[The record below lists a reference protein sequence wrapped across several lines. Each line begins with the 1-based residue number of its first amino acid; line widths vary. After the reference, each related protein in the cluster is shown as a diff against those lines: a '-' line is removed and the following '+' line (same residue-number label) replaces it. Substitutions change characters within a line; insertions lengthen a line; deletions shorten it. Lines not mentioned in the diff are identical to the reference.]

1 MQLQEP
7 ATVIIAVLLGYLV
20 GSIPTAYIVARWR
33 SGIDIRDYGSRNV
46 GAANVTQHVGR
57 LHGVFVGGFDILV
70 KGVGPVLV
78 ARLVGLELDGQTL
91 VGLAAV
97 IGHNWSIYLRFSG
110 GRGLT
115 VVLGSL
121 LAVAFKEGAIFFLV
135 GFLGWALFRNAGL
148 WTGISALLLPAWAI
162 IFGEPTTI
170 ILYTVVL
177 LGILIVKRLLSN
189 PEDESLKVNLKE
201 KLMAR
206 LLYDRDTMGKG
217 DWVTRGPHRSERR
230 N

>member
-1 MQLQEP
+1 MQLQDP
-7 ATVIIAVLLGYLV
+7 ATAIIGMVIGYLV

-57 LHGVFVGGFDILV
+57 LHGVLVGVFDILA
-70 KGVGPVLV
+70 KGVSPVLV
-78 ARLVGLELDGQTL
+78 ARFGGVETEGQAL
-91 VGLAAV
+91 VGLATV
-97 IGHNWSIYLRFSG
+97 LGHNWSIYLRFNG

-121 LAVAFKEGAIFFLV
+121 LALALKAGVAFFFV
-135 GFLGWALFRNAGL
+135 GFLGWAIFRSAGL
-148 WTGISALLLPAWAI
+148 WTGISALLLPVWAI
-162 IFGEPTTI
+162 IFGEPTVV
-170 ILYTVVL
+170 ILYTVAL
-177 LGILIVKRLLSN
+177 LAILIVKRLLSN
-189 PEDESLKVNLKE
+189 PEDESSKLKIKNKFI
-201 KLMAR
+201 AR

-217 DWVTRGPHRSERR
+217 DWVTRGPHRGEWR

>member
-1 MQLQEP
+1 MQPQDA
-7 ATVIIAVLLGYLV
+7 ATVIIAMLVGYLV

-46 GAANVTQHVGR
+46 GAANVTQHIGR
-57 LHGVFVGGFDILV
+57 LHGVFVGVVDILF
-70 KGVGPVLV
+70 KGAGPVLG
-78 ARLVGLELDGQTL
+78 ARLGGLEVDGQVLVGLG
-91 VGLAAV
+91 AV

-121 LAVAFKEGAIFFLV
+121 LALAFNAGVVFFLI
-135 GFLGWALFRNAGL
+135 GFLGWALFRSAGL
-148 WTGISALLLPAWAI
+148 WTGISALLLPVWAI
-162 IFGEPTTI
+162 IFGEPTI
-170 ILYTVVL
+170 VILYTVAL
-177 LGILIVKRLLSN
+177 LTILIVKRLLSN
-189 PEDESLKVNLKE
+189 PGGETSNIKLRE

-206 LLYDRDTMGKG
+206 LLYDRDTIGKG

>member
-1 MQLQEP
+1 MQLQDP
-7 ATVIIAVLLGYLV
+7 ATAIIGMFLGYLL
-20 GSIPTAYIVARWR
+20 GSIPTAYIVARRR

-57 LHGVFVGGFDILV
+57 LHGVLVGCFDILV
-70 KGVGPVLV
+70 KGAGPILI
-78 ARLVGLELDGQTL
+78 ARFGGLETGGQAL

-97 IGHNWSIYLRFSG
+97 LGHNWSIYLRFSG

-121 LAVAFKEGAIFFLV
+121 LALAWKEGVVFFLI
-135 GFLGWALFRNAGL
+135 GFLGWSIFRSAGL
-148 WTGISALLLPAWAI
+148 WTGISALLVPAWAI
-162 IFGEPTTI
+162 IFGEPTI
-170 ILYTVVL
+170 VILYTVAL
-177 LGILIVKRLLSN
+177 LAILIVKRLLSN
-189 PEDESLKVNLKE
+189 PGDESSKLNLKD
-201 KLMAR
+201 KLIAR

-217 DWVTRGPHRSERR
+217 DWVTRGPHRRERR